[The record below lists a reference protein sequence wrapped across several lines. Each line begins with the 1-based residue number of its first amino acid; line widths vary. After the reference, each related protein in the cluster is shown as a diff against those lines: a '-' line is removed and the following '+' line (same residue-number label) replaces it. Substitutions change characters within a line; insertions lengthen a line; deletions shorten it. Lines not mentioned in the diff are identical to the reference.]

1 MKKVLV
7 TGAAGCL
14 GKLVIKYL
22 LSEGKYEITALDL
35 KTKNSFRTL
44 RKYHKRVNVIYGDI
58 TDPLLID
65 DLVKEHDYIIHLAG
79 IKASMSIL
87 KDKVYKEIDY
97 KGCENIVRAI
107 TFYNPKCL
115 LIYTS
120 STTVYGKT
128 DEPVSTASKVEKS
141 KFDYYT
147 NGKIEIEELINDK
160 LANFVIYRV
169 PTILSDNIKD
179 EFIYNTPIN
188 NETEFIT
195 ANDCAYALV
204 KTIDHAKGLNKKT
217 YNLGGGEACTSS
229 FGYVLKNI
237 LKIRGLNFKYLW
249 SLIFLEK
256 LFYGHTYSDS
266 SKINK
271 TLEYQSESLESY
283 FMQLKRKTKFRGIQK
298 ILAKPFIAIISLRE
312 NKASKKKMRYNKRVK
327 TGLRQHCGPKG
338 THSAEL
344 SPVVGSI
351 YKLFSFF

>member
-35 KTKNSFRTL
+35 KTKNSFKTL
-44 RKYHKRVNVIYGDI
+44 RRYHKRVNVIYGDI
-58 TDPLLID
+58 TNPLLID

-79 IKASMSIL
+79 IKASMSML
-87 KDKVYKEIDY
+87 KDKVSKEIDY

-107 TFYNPKCL
+107 TFYNPKCV
-115 LIYTS
+115 LIYPS

-128 DEPVSTASKVEKS
+128 DGTVSTNDKVVTSKS
-141 KFDYYT
+141 DYYT
-147 NGKIEIEELINDK
+147 NGKIEMENLIQDK
-160 LANFVIYRV
+160 LSNYVIYRI

-188 NETEFIT
+188 DKTEFIV

-204 KTIDHAKGLNKKT
+204 KTIDHAKGLNKKI
-217 YNLGGGEACTSS
+217 YNLGGGESCTSS
-229 FGYVLKNI
+229 FSYVLKNI
-237 LKIRGLNFKYLW
+237 LRIRGINFKYLW

-256 LFYGHTYSDS
+256 IFYGHTYSDS

-283 FMQLKRKTKFRGIQK
+283 FMQLKRKTKFRVIHK
-298 ILAKPFIAIISLRE
+298 ILAKPFIGLISLKE
-312 NKASKKKMRYNKRVK
+312 NKSSKNK
-327 TGLRQHCGPKG
+327 
-338 THSAEL
+338 
-344 SPVVGSI
+344 
-351 YKLFSFF
+351 

>member
-65 DLVKEHDYIIHLAG
+65 DLVKENDYIIHLAG
-79 IKASMSIL
+79 VKASMSIL
-87 KDKVYKEIDY
+87 KDRVSKEIDY

-107 TFYNPKCL
+107 TFYNPKCT

-120 STTVYGKT
+120 STTVYG
-128 DEPVSTASKVEKS
+128 ENSNPVSTSDKVVTS

-147 NGKIEIEELINDK
+147 NSKIEIEKLIEDK
-160 LANFVIYRV
+160 LSNYIIYRV
-169 PTILSDNIKD
+169 PTILSENIKD
-179 EFIYNTPIN
+179 EFVYNTPIN
-188 NETEFIT
+188 NKTEFIT

-204 KTIDHAKGLNKKT
+204 KTIDHQKGLNKKI
-217 YNLGGGEACTSS
+217 YNLGGGESCTSS

-237 LKIRGLNFKYLW
+237 LKIRGISFKYLW

-256 LFYGHTYSDS
+256 IFYGHTYSDS

-298 ILAKPFIAIISLRE
+298 LLAKPFIWLISLKE
-312 NKASKKKMRYNKRVK
+312 NKSLKNK
-327 TGLRQHCGPKG
+327 
-338 THSAEL
+338 
-344 SPVVGSI
+344 
-351 YKLFSFF
+351 